1 MNSNNDYARI
11 ARAIQYLDRHA
22 HRQPGL
28 RELSAAL
35 HLSEFHL
42 QRLFLRWAGISPKRF
57 LQALTGR
64 RAAELLHG
72 GAGAEDAALD
82 CGLSGTSRLH
92 DLMVNLHAMTPAQF
106 KSGGAGLTIRY
117 GVHQTR
123 FGAALAAATER
134 GICMLQFT
142 TAAGDPGAR
151 ITARWP
157 AATVRRDPAATR
169 AAMATV
175 FDQEWPENRRPVA
188 LHVGGSNFQLQ
199 VWRALLQIPP
209 ARCATYAGVAAAIGR
224 PTAARAAATAV
235 AGNPVAWVIPCHRV
249 IRSTGVVGNYRW
261 GAERKRAMLTWERCM
276 ERRNAA

>member
-1 MNSNNDYARI
+1 MNANNDYARI

-22 HRQPGL
+22 ERQPGL

-72 GAGAEDAALD
+72 GASVANAALD

-142 TAAGDPGAR
+142 TAGGDPGAR

-175 FDQEWPENRRPVA
+175 FGRGWPENRRPVA

-209 ARCATYAGVAAAIGR
+209 ATCATYAGVAAAIGR
-224 PTAARAAATAV
+224 PTAARAAATAI

-249 IRSTGVVGNYRW
+249 IRGTGVVGNYRW

-276 ERRNAA
+276 QRRDAA